1 MSQKDWQVYK
11 FGGTSMKN
19 ADALEQVGNL
29 VTNSDAENLIVVVS
43 AMGGMTDA
51 LLQFSETQDSK
62 LIEDIQSLY
71 IETTD
76 SLVKNVSSRLSLI
89 EAFKE
94 DIQAIREIAKLKDH
108 ASLSIE
114 ENEILGFGE
123 IWTSKL
129 LHAYLSALGEIE
141 TSWLNPMDFLIIQNE
156 DMGANVNWSKSKEAF
171 TQAIQDKSGKVIM
184 GGFIASDI
192 EGKSTN
198 LGRNGSDYSASI
210 LGSLSEAQSVT
221 IWTDVDGV
229 LTGDPRVVNQARMIE
244 QMTYDEAIELS
255 YFGAEVIHPKTMAPL
270 MHKEIPLY
278 IRNTFNPESLGTSIN
293 SQQKNTRAVKG
304 ISTIKDI
311 ALLNLEG
318 TGMIGVPGIVNRLGK
333 VLQQANISIVLISQA
348 SSEHSICFAV
358 RSKDARSAADVIK
371 QEFKDDFKNENLS
384 AIQIEEDCSIL
395 AIVGSGMTGT
405 KGIAARFF
413 NAISLSKTN
422 VIAIAQ
428 GSSEKNI
435 SIVIKSKDMN
445 HATSF
450 VHDAFFNSNK
460 QIAIGI
466 MGYGSIGQELH
477 KQILDERKIL
487 QERENISLDIL
498 ALSNS
503 QKMMLSEDNI
513 DLKSASNVTEK
524 IEALEQSN
532 TNEMINHM
540 LRQSAY
546 GHIIIDCSA
555 SDEAPDE
562 YSNIFENGIS
572 IVTANKKGLSGNIDR
587 YKSIMN
593 SKNLNEADFLYETT
607 AGAALPFV
615 KSVSDIASSS
625 DSIKKI
631 EGVFSGTLAYLFN
644 SYDASMPFSEL
655 VNDALQQGFTEPD
668 PRDDLSGMDV
678 ARKLVILARE
688 MGLDMNVNDIH
699 VESLVDPNHLSLSVN
714 EYLEAM
720 SSGDQAMNDRYQ
732 NALENNEKLSYVA
745 QIDENGNASVSL
757 KNLSNDHSFFS
768 LKGTENIIAIH
779 SDYYSNYPLVLR
791 GPGAGREVTASGL
804 FFDLLSIIRAQ

>member
-71 IETTD
+71 IETSD

-94 DIQAIREIAKLKDH
+94 DIQEIREIAKLKDH

-129 LHAYLSALGEIE
+129 LHAYLSAMGEIE

-358 RSKDARSAADVIK
+358 RSKDAKTAADVIK

-532 TNEMINHM
+532 TNEMINHIS
-540 LRQSAY
+540 RRSAY

-593 SKNLNEADFLYETT
+593 SKNLNGADFLYETT

>member
-29 VTNSDAENLIVVVS
+29 VINSDAENLIVVVS

-71 IETTD
+71 IETSD

-129 LHAYLSALGEIE
+129 LHAYLSAMGEIE

-210 LGSLSEAQSVT
+210 LGSLSEAKSVT

-229 LTGDPRVVNQARMIE
+229 LTGDPRVVNKARMIE

-532 TNEMINHM
+532 TNEMINHIS
-540 LRQSAY
+540 RRSAY
-546 GHIIIDCSA
+546 GRIIIDCSA

>member
-71 IETTD
+71 IETSD

-94 DIQAIREIAKLKDH
+94 DIQEIREIAKLKDH

-532 TNEMINHM
+532 TNEMINHIS
-540 LRQSAY
+540 RRSAY
-546 GHIIIDCSA
+546 GRIIIDCSA

>member
-29 VTNSDAENLIVVVS
+29 VINSDAENLIVVVS

-94 DIQAIREIAKLKDH
+94 DIQEIREIAKLKDH
-108 ASLSIE
+108 ASVSIE

-210 LGSLSEAQSVT
+210 LGSLSEAKSVT

-358 RSKDARSAADVIK
+358 RSKDAKTAADVIK

-532 TNEMINHM
+532 TNEMINHIS
-540 LRQSAY
+540 RRSAY
-546 GHIIIDCSA
+546 GRIIIDCSA

>member
-29 VTNSDAENLIVVVS
+29 VINSDAENLIVVVS

-94 DIQAIREIAKLKDH
+94 DIQEIIEIAKLKDH
-108 ASLSIE
+108 ASVSIE

-129 LHAYLSALGEIE
+129 LHAYLSAMGEIE

-210 LGSLSEAQSVT
+210 LGSLSEAKSVT

-270 MHKEIPLY
+270 MRKEIPLY

-293 SQQKNTRAVKG
+293 SQQQNTRAVKG

-333 VLQQANISIVLISQA
+333 VLQQTNISIVLISQA

-532 TNEMINHM
+532 INEMINHIS
-540 LRQSAY
+540 RRSAY

-745 QIDENGNASVSL
+745 QIDQNGNASVSL

-804 FFDLLSIIRAQ
+804 FFDLLTIIRAQ

>member
-29 VTNSDAENLIVVVS
+29 VINSDAENLIVVVS

-94 DIQAIREIAKLKDH
+94 DIQEIREIAKLKDH

-210 LGSLSEAQSVT
+210 LGSLSEAESVT

-333 VLQQANISIVLISQA
+333 VLQQTNISIVLISQA

-532 TNEMINHM
+532 TNEMINHIS
-540 LRQSAY
+540 RRSAY
-546 GHIIIDCSA
+546 RRIIIDCSA

>member
-29 VTNSDAENLIVVVS
+29 VINSDAENLIVVVS

-62 LIEDIQSLY
+62 LIKDIQSLY
-71 IETTD
+71 IETSD

-141 TSWLNPMDFLIIQNE
+141 TSWLNPMDFLTIQNE

-532 TNEMINHM
+532 TNEMINHI

-546 GHIIIDCSA
+546 GRIIIDCSA

-562 YSNIFENGIS
+562 YGNIFENGIS

>member
-29 VTNSDAENLIVVVS
+29 VINSDAENLIVVVS

-129 LHAYLSALGEIE
+129 LHAYLSALGETE

-532 TNEMINHM
+532 TNEMINHIS
-540 LRQSAY
+540 RRSAY
-546 GHIIIDCSA
+546 GRIIIDCSA

>member
-71 IETTD
+71 IETSD

-94 DIQAIREIAKLKDH
+94 DIQEIREIAKLKDH

-129 LHAYLSALGEIE
+129 LHAYLSAMGEIE

-270 MHKEIPLY
+270 MRKEIPLY

-532 TNEMINHM
+532 TNEMINHIS
-540 LRQSAY
+540 RWSAY
-546 GHIIIDCSA
+546 RHIIIDCSA

>member
-29 VTNSDAENLIVVVS
+29 VINSDAENLIVVVS

-141 TSWLNPMDFLIIQNE
+141 TSWLNPMDFLTIQNE

-210 LGSLSEAQSVT
+210 LGSLSEAKSVT

-229 LTGDPRVVNQARMIE
+229 LTGDPRVVNKARMIE

-333 VLQQANISIVLISQA
+333 VLQQTNISIVLISQA

-358 RSKDARSAADVIK
+358 RSKDAKTAADVIK

-513 DLKSASNVTEK
+513 NLKSASNVTEK

-546 GHIIIDCSA
+546 GRIIIDCSA

>member
-71 IETTD
+71 IETSD

-94 DIQAIREIAKLKDH
+94 DIQEIREIAKLKDH

-129 LHAYLSALGEIE
+129 LHAYLSAMGEIE

-210 LGSLSEAQSVT
+210 LGSLSEAKSVT

-532 TNEMINHM
+532 TNEMINHIS
-540 LRQSAY
+540 RRSAY

>member
-29 VTNSDAENLIVVVS
+29 VINSDAENLIVVVS

-141 TSWLNPMDFLIIQNE
+141 TSWLNPMDFLTIQNE

-229 LTGDPRVVNQARMIE
+229 LTGDPRVVNKARMIE

-532 TNEMINHM
+532 TNEMINHIS
-540 LRQSAY
+540 RRSAY
-546 GHIIIDCSA
+546 GRIIIDCSA

-593 SKNLNEADFLYETT
+593 SKNLNGADFLYETT

>member
-29 VTNSDAENLIVVVS
+29 VINSDAENLIVVVS

-94 DIQAIREIAKLKDH
+94 DIQEIREIAKLKDH

-141 TSWLNPMDFLIIQNE
+141 TSWLNPMDFLTIQNE

-229 LTGDPRVVNQARMIE
+229 LTGDPRVVNKARMIE

-333 VLQQANISIVLISQA
+333 VLQQTNISIVLISQA

-532 TNEMINHM
+532 TNEMINHIS
-540 LRQSAY
+540 RQSAY
-546 GHIIIDCSA
+546 GRIIIDCSA

>member
-29 VTNSDAENLIVVVS
+29 VINSDAENLIVVVS

-51 LLQFSETQDSK
+51 LLEFSETQDSK

-141 TSWLNPMDFLIIQNE
+141 TSWLNPMDFLTIQNE

-210 LGSLSEAQSVT
+210 LGSLSEAKSVT

-229 LTGDPRVVNQARMIE
+229 LTGDPRVVNKARMIE

-333 VLQQANISIVLISQA
+333 VLQQTNISIVLISQA

-358 RSKDARSAADVIK
+358 RSKDAKTAADVIK

-532 TNEMINHM
+532 TNEMINHIS
-540 LRQSAY
+540 RRSAY
-546 GHIIIDCSA
+546 GRIIIDCSA

-593 SKNLNEADFLYETT
+593 SKNLNGADFLYETT

>member
-29 VTNSDAENLIVVVS
+29 VINSDAENLIVVVS

-141 TSWLNPMDFLIIQNE
+141 TSWLNPMDFLTIQNE

-532 TNEMINHM
+532 TNEMINHIS
-540 LRQSAY
+540 RWSAY
-546 GHIIIDCSA
+546 GRIIIDCSA

>member
-29 VTNSDAENLIVVVS
+29 VINSDAENLIVVVS

-141 TSWLNPMDFLIIQNE
+141 TSWLNPMDFLTIQNE

-210 LGSLSEAQSVT
+210 LGSLSEAKSVT

-229 LTGDPRVVNQARMIE
+229 LTGDPRVVNKARMIE

>member
-71 IETTD
+71 IETSD

-94 DIQAIREIAKLKDH
+94 DIQEIREIAKLKDH

-210 LGSLSEAQSVT
+210 LGSLSEAKSVT

-229 LTGDPRVVNQARMIE
+229 LTGDPRVVNKARMIE

-513 DLKSASNVTEK
+513 NLKSASNVTEK

-532 TNEMINHM
+532 TNEMINHIS
-540 LRQSAY
+540 RRSAY
-546 GHIIIDCSA
+546 GRIIIDCSA

-593 SKNLNEADFLYETT
+593 SKNLNGADFLYETT
-607 AGAALPFV
+607 AGAALPFI

>member
-71 IETTD
+71 IETSD

-94 DIQAIREIAKLKDH
+94 DIQEIREIAKLKDH

-141 TSWLNPMDFLIIQNE
+141 TSWLNPMDFLTIQNE

-192 EGKSTN
+192 KGKSTN

-333 VLQQANISIVLISQA
+333 VLQQTNISMVLISQA

-358 RSKDARSAADVIK
+358 RSKDAKTAADVIK

-532 TNEMINHM
+532 TNEMINHIS
-540 LRQSAY
+540 RQSAY

-562 YSNIFENGIS
+562 YSNIFEYGIS

>member
-29 VTNSDAENLIVVVS
+29 VINSDAENLIVVVS

-513 DLKSASNVTEK
+513 NLKSASNVTEK

-532 TNEMINHM
+532 TNEMINHIS
-540 LRQSAY
+540 RRSAY
-546 GHIIIDCSA
+546 GRIIIDCSA

-593 SKNLNEADFLYETT
+593 SKNLNGADFLYETT

>member
-29 VTNSDAENLIVVVS
+29 VINSDAENLIVIVS

-51 LLQFSETQDSK
+51 LLEFSETQDSK

-333 VLQQANISIVLISQA
+333 VLQQTNISIVLISQA

-358 RSKDARSAADVIK
+358 RSKDAKTAADVIK

-532 TNEMINHM
+532 TNEMINHI

-546 GHIIIDCSA
+546 GRIIIDCSA

-562 YSNIFENGIS
+562 YGNIFENGIS

>member
-94 DIQAIREIAKLKDH
+94 DIQEIREIAKLKDH
-108 ASLSIE
+108 ASVSIE

-129 LHAYLSALGEIE
+129 LHAYLSALSEIE

-333 VLQQANISIVLISQA
+333 VLQQTNISIVLISQA

-532 TNEMINHM
+532 TNEMINHIS
-540 LRQSAY
+540 RRSAY
-546 GHIIIDCSA
+546 GRIIIDCSA

>member
-29 VTNSDAENLIVVVS
+29 VINSDAENLIVVVS

-333 VLQQANISIVLISQA
+333 VLQQTNISIVLISQA

-358 RSKDARSAADVIK
+358 RSKDAKTAADVIK

-532 TNEMINHM
+532 TNEMINHIS
-540 LRQSAY
+540 RRSAY
-546 GHIIIDCSA
+546 GRIIIDCSA

-593 SKNLNEADFLYETT
+593 SKNLNGADFLYETT

>member
-71 IETTD
+71 IETSD

-94 DIQAIREIAKLKDH
+94 DIQEIREIAKLKDH

-129 LHAYLSALGEIE
+129 LHAYLSAMGEIE

-171 TQAIQDKSGKVIM
+171 TQAIKDKSGKVIM

-445 HATSF
+445 NATSF

-532 TNEMINHM
+532 TNEMINHIS
-540 LRQSAY
+540 RQSAY

-593 SKNLNEADFLYETT
+593 SKNLNEANFLYETT

>member
-129 LHAYLSALGEIE
+129 LHAYLSAMGEIE
-141 TSWLNPMDFLIIQNE
+141 TSWLNPKDFLIIQNE
-156 DMGANVNWSKSKEAF
+156 NMGANVNWSKSKVAF
-171 TQAIQDKSGKVIM
+171 TQAIKDKSGKVIM

-358 RSKDARSAADVIK
+358 RSKDAKTAADVIK

>member
-29 VTNSDAENLIVVVS
+29 VINSDAENLIVVVS

-51 LLQFSETQDSK
+51 LLEFSETQDSK

-532 TNEMINHM
+532 TNEMINHI

-546 GHIIIDCSA
+546 GRIIIDCSA

>member
-71 IETTD
+71 IETSD

-94 DIQAIREIAKLKDH
+94 DIQEIREIAKLKDH

-129 LHAYLSALGEIE
+129 LHAYLSAMGEIE

-192 EGKSTN
+192 KGKSTN

-210 LGSLSEAQSVT
+210 LGSLSKAQSVT

-318 TGMIGVPGIVNRLGK
+318 TGMIGVPGIVNRLGN
-333 VLQQANISIVLISQA
+333 VLQQTNISTVLISQA

-513 DLKSASNVTEK
+513 NLKSASNVTEK

-532 TNEMINHM
+532 TNEMINHIS
-540 LRQSAY
+540 RQSAY

>member
-29 VTNSDAENLIVVVS
+29 VINSDAENLIVVVS

-94 DIQAIREIAKLKDH
+94 DIQEIREIAKLKDH

-333 VLQQANISIVLISQA
+333 VLQQTNISIVLISQA

-546 GHIIIDCSA
+546 GRIIIDCSA

-562 YSNIFENGIS
+562 YGNIFENGIS

>member
-71 IETTD
+71 IETSD

-94 DIQAIREIAKLKDH
+94 DIQEIREIAKLKDH

-141 TSWLNPMDFLIIQNE
+141 TSWLNPMDFLTIQNE

-318 TGMIGVPGIVNRLGK
+318 TGMIGVQGILNRLGK
-333 VLQQANISIVLISQA
+333 VLQQTNISIVLISQA

-532 TNEMINHM
+532 TNEMINHIS
-540 LRQSAY
+540 RWSAY

>member
-71 IETTD
+71 IETSD

-94 DIQAIREIAKLKDH
+94 DIQEIREIAKLKDH

-129 LHAYLSALGEIE
+129 LHAYLSAMGEIE

-532 TNEMINHM
+532 TNEMINHIS
-540 LRQSAY
+540 RRSAY

>member
-29 VTNSDAENLIVVVS
+29 VINSDAENLIVVVS

-51 LLQFSETQDSK
+51 LLEFSETQDSK

-141 TSWLNPMDFLIIQNE
+141 TSWLNPMDFLTVQNE

-210 LGSLSEAQSVT
+210 LGSLSEAKSVT

-229 LTGDPRVVNQARMIE
+229 LTGDPRVVNKARMIE

-333 VLQQANISIVLISQA
+333 VLQQTNISIVLISQA

-358 RSKDARSAADVIK
+358 RSKDAKTAADVIK

-532 TNEMINHM
+532 TNEMINHIS
-540 LRQSAY
+540 RRSAY
-546 GHIIIDCSA
+546 GRIIIDCSA

-572 IVTANKKGLSGNIDR
+572 IVTANKKGLSGNIYR

-615 KSVSDIASSS
+615 KSVSDIALSS

>member
-29 VTNSDAENLIVVVS
+29 VINSDAENLIVVVS

-129 LHAYLSALGEIE
+129 LHAYLSAMGEIE

-278 IRNTFNPESLGTSIN
+278 IRNTFNSESLGTSIN

-532 TNEMINHM
+532 TNEMINHIS
-540 LRQSAY
+540 RWSAY
-546 GHIIIDCSA
+546 RHIIIDCSA

-688 MGLDMNVNDIH
+688 MGLDMNVKDIH
-699 VESLVDPNHLSLSVN
+699 VESLVDSNHLSLSVN

>member
-29 VTNSDAENLIVVVS
+29 VINSDAENLIVVVS
-43 AMGGMTDA
+43 AMGGMTNA
-51 LLQFSETQDSK
+51 LLEFSETQDSK

-94 DIQAIREIAKLKDH
+94 DIQEIREIAKLKDH
-108 ASLSIE
+108 ASVSIE

-229 LTGDPRVVNQARMIE
+229 LTGDPRVVNKARMIE

>member
-71 IETTD
+71 IETSD

-129 LHAYLSALGEIE
+129 LHAYLSAMGEIE

-513 DLKSASNVTEK
+513 NLKSASNVNEK

-546 GHIIIDCSA
+546 GRIIIDCSA

>member
-29 VTNSDAENLIVVVS
+29 VINSDSENLIVVVS

-51 LLQFSETQDSK
+51 LLKFSQTQDSK

-76 SLVKNVSSRLSLI
+76 SLVKNVSNRLSLI

-94 DIQAIREIAKLKDH
+94 DIQEIRETAKLKDH
-108 ASLSIE
+108 ASVSIE

-129 LHAYLSALGEIE
+129 LYAYLSALGEIE

-156 DMGANVNWSKSKEAF
+156 DMGANVNWSKSKKAF
-171 TQAIQDKSGKVIM
+171 TQAIQDKSGKIIM

-210 LGSLSEAQSVT
+210 LGSLSEAESVT

-229 LTGDPRVVNQARMIE
+229 LTGDPRVVNKARMIE

-270 MHKEIPLY
+270 MQKEIPLY

-318 TGMIGVPGIVNRLGK
+318 TGMIGVPGIVNRLGN
-333 VLQQANISIVLISQA
+333 VLQQTNISIVLISQA

-358 RSKDARSAADVIK
+358 RSKDAQTAADVIK

-450 VHDAFFNSNK
+450 VHDAFFNANK

-477 KQILDERKIL
+477 KQILDEREIL

-555 SDEAPDE
+555 SDDAPDE
-562 YSNIFENGIS
+562 YINIFENGIG

-607 AGAALPFV
+607 AGAALPFI

-644 SYDASMPFSEL
+644 SFDASMPFSEL

-688 MGLDMNVNDIH
+688 MGLDMNVDDID
-699 VESLVDPNHLSLSVN
+699 VQSLVDPSHLSLSVD

-745 QIDENGNASVSL
+745 LIDENGNASVSL

>member
-29 VTNSDAENLIVVVS
+29 VINSDAENLIVVVS

-71 IETTD
+71 VETTD

-129 LHAYLSALGEIE
+129 LHAYLSAMGEIE

-532 TNEMINHM
+532 TNEMINHIS
-540 LRQSAY
+540 RRSAY
-546 GHIIIDCSA
+546 GRIIIDCSA

-655 VNDALQQGFTEPD
+655 VNDALHQGFTEPD

>member
-94 DIQAIREIAKLKDH
+94 DIQEIREIAKLKDH

-129 LHAYLSALGEIE
+129 LHAYLSAMGEIE

-210 LGSLSEAQSVT
+210 LGSLSEAKSVT

-532 TNEMINHM
+532 TNEMINHIS
-540 LRQSAY
+540 RRSAY
-546 GHIIIDCSA
+546 GRIIIDCSA